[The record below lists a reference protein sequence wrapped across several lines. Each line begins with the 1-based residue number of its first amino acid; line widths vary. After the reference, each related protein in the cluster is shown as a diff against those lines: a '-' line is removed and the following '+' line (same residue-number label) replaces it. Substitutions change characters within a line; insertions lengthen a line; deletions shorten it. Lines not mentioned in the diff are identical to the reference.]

1 MGRVHVYLFVFQYL
15 FEVHI
20 MKNMLIFY
28 TKHLFRVIKEKLIHL
43 SNLTR
48 STTAKDVNEYIE
60 NSCDPEYFKT
70 KKNLGNQTS
79 QSNQDEIM

>member
-1 MGRVHVYLFVFQYL
+1 
-15 FEVHI
+15 

-28 TKHLFRVIKEKLIHL
+28 TKHFFRVIKEKMIHL
-43 SNLTR
+43 SSLTR
-48 STTAKDVNEYIE
+48 STKAKDVNEYIE

-79 QSNQDEIM
+79 QSDQDEIM